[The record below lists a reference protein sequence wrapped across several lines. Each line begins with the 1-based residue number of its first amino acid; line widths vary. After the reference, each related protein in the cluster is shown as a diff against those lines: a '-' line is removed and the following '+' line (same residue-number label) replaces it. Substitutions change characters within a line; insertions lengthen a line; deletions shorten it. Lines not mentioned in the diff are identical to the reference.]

1 MDVIINTESSCD
13 SKEGKL
19 LKSQGLAVLN
29 LLACGGYDLVN
40 PPVGNLLK
48 SSHNLEGDWVVLTPM
63 HWQASHNDAVIV
75 ALDKDLR
82 VTDEEVKYWFDLYSA
97 YLAEEGMP
105 LYFYDKYTWLLRVD
119 DKPPLNAKPIY
130 QVLNKSLMPELS
142 QLDETMYWQKFFTE
156 SQMFFSSNARKSLIN
171 GVWAWGSGKLKT
183 KKTISICTDKHFLAV
198 AQAYSSNVTL
208 YDPSVNVSGFD
219 VVLLHGIDSLS
230 ELHQVEIKKIPAHWY
245 WNNCVLIKA
254 KSHWFTRLWR
264 SLTHAD

>member
-1 MDVIINTESSCD
+1 MNVIINTESDCD

-40 PPVGNLLK
+40 PPIGNLLK
-48 SSHNLEGDWVVLTPM
+48 SSHSLEGDWVVLTPM

-97 YLAEEGMP
+97 YLAEEGAS

-142 QLDETMYWQKFFTE
+142 QLDETMYWQKFLLKVKC
-156 SQMFFSSNARKSLIN
+156 FSLPMLRN
-171 GVWAWGSGKLKT
+171 
-183 KKTISICTDKHFLAV
+183 H
-198 AQAYSSNVTL
+198 
-208 YDPSVNVSGFD
+208 
-219 VVLLHGIDSLS
+219 
-230 ELHQVEIKKIPAHWY
+230 
-245 WNNCVLIKA
+245 
-254 KSHWFTRLWR
+254 
-264 SLTHAD
+264 

>member
-1 MDVIINTESSCD
+1 MDVIINTESGCD

-97 YLAEEGMP
+97 YLAEDGMP

-230 ELHQVEIKKIPAHWY
+230 ELHQVEIKKYRHIGTGTI
-245 WNNCVLIKA
+245 V
-254 KSHWFTRLWR
+254 F
-264 SLTHAD
+264 

>member
-1 MDVIINTESSCD
+1 MNVIINTESDCD

-48 SSHNLEGDWVVLTPM
+48 SSHNLEGDWVILTPM

-119 DKPPLNAKPIY
+119 DKPPLNSKPIY

-208 YDPSVNVSGFD
+208 YDPSVNLSGFE

-230 ELHQVEIKKIPAHWY
+230 ELHQVEIK
-245 WNNCVLIKA
+245 NTGTLVLEQLC
-254 KSHWFTRLWR
+254 FN
-264 SLTHAD
+264 

>member
-1 MDVIINTESSCD
+1 MDVIINTESGCD

-97 YLAEEGMP
+97 YLAEDGMP

-142 QLDETMYWQKFFTE
+142 QLDETMYWQKFLLKVKC
-156 SQMFFSSNARKSLIN
+156 FSLPMLGN
-171 GVWAWGSGKLKT
+171 
-183 KKTISICTDKHFLAV
+183 H
-198 AQAYSSNVTL
+198 
-208 YDPSVNVSGFD
+208 
-219 VVLLHGIDSLS
+219 
-230 ELHQVEIKKIPAHWY
+230 
-245 WNNCVLIKA
+245 
-254 KSHWFTRLWR
+254 
-264 SLTHAD
+264 